1 MKKSFSFF
9 SRFAVIFFSVLFMF
23 SLFSCSGLLQ
33 KESDSNGSVSFE
45 LPVEDILTQ
54 INSSRSIDSSRI
66 AYCSYRMDISIIGN
80 KYEVTKSTTITEA
93 DKKLSIRFDK
103 IPVGKK
109 VYAVAKIYEV
119 VEKNGTKN
127 ENLVM
132 YGKSETK
139 KIKAGLTFLK
149 LNIYNYLNDFQFT
162 LTISFSDISSD
173 ELENVVN
180 NLIISAVPANSNEG
194 RAITEAGSDK
204 YKLYETLSTPFSDSS
219 QFYCNGHDEKLTISL
234 DKSNKKLTV
243 SGTMAI
249 PVNEDAPG
257 AKGKEIMLVASMYKN
272 QNDSLKPKLFGKSQN
287 IIPEKGKQFDA
298 AITVKKLNVMDT
310 PVVTWSATLDSP
322 SRTMYYLDE
331 KSFTS
336 SKTNYFCFD
345 NNGNFYCLSVNGSD
359 SNIFASNK
367 TNSLTINSA
376 SYSGIICDIATNKF
390 YLYGFMQASLNLL
403 DITEVINTWSTES
416 INTNLKMINL
426 KDGDENILSS
436 PYYSENY
443 SKVVVNNDVLYAI
456 TCNDY
461 GSGKK
466 CLISVPVSA
475 SGLVEPSMVVDLFAE
490 TPFESLSVSFDSWL
504 KITDMLYIDGAVYI
518 LVRDYTQLTEDT
530 YDNEKYY
537 NLNIDSQQECV
548 INSRGAIIK
557 YDISTSN
564 IKVLGETNTPLDI
577 SNQRFYSYG
586 KPFSYSNFCIAEDYK
601 PQNFV
606 AVDRTYYS
614 ASLNFPECYV
624 PSSPNQFYGPQKIV
638 AIKPKKLVI
647 ADDGIAFYSDGYG
660 FSYKNVNR
668 IVTIDLEKFA
678 YESETKAT
686 VTFAD
691 EAHYPIFSS
700 IGIMTGKLTDTY
712 YYREKDDNGDFI
724 WKTMPGISATQY
736 FGIPLAED

>member
-1 MKKSFSFF
+1 MSMKKSFSFF

-180 NLIISAVPANSNEG
+180 NLIISAVPADSNEG

-298 AITVKKLNVMDT
+298 AITVKKLNVLDT
-310 PVVTWSATLDSP
+310 PVVTYFTTNIRPEGITYHYTLDDKDYVSA
-322 SRTMYYLDE
+322 
-331 KSFTS
+331 
-336 SKTNYFCFD
+336 KTGNFCFD
-345 NNGNFYCLSVNGSD
+345 QDGYFYALNYTTSNGREYTISTTNPSIENDLQICNSSYQLNLMCD
-359 SNIFASNK
+359 TK
-367 TNSLTINSA
+367 TNILYSYYCYEGEITVYKYQDLISSGTVDNQPPIHFSSFLVTISGNTVSLTPTRCVIYDGMLYIIAFDSSSNNYGTFIFTVTFEENA
-376 SYSGIICDIATNKF
+376 S
-390 YLYGFMQASLNLL
+390 
-403 DITEVINTWSTES
+403 VST
-416 INTNLKMINL
+416 
-426 KDGDENILSS
+426 
-436 PYYSENY
+436 
-443 SKVVVNNDVLYAI
+443 
-456 TCNDY
+456 
-461 GSGKK
+461 GKK
-466 CLISVPVSA
+466 LELP
-475 SGLVEPSMVVDLFAE
+475 SGA
-490 TPFESLSVSFDSWL
+490 
-504 KITDMLYIDGAVYI
+504 ITDMIYFEDSIYLLIRELINGIDGN
-518 LVRDYTQLTEDT
+518 TSWTE
-530 YDNEKYY
+530 NFNYY
-537 NLNIDSQQECV
+537 
-548 INSRGAIIK
+548 SRGALVKYKISDEEIK
-557 YDISTSN
+557 TIGWTEEPLNNSGKNVYGYHYNDPIYEDSEKTIPFKISSDK
-564 IKVLGETNTPLDI
+564 IVDVI
-577 SNQRFYSYG
+577 YG
-586 KPFSYSNFCIAEDYK
+586 GKT
-601 PQNFV
+601 V
-606 AVDRTYYS
+606 A
-614 ASLNFPECYV
+614 FPKFYV
-624 PSSPNQFYGPQKIV
+624 PENLNDNKHFFGPQKFI

-647 ADDGIAFYSDGYG
+647 ADDGVAFYTESDNA
-660 FSYKNVNR
+660 YKMKNANR
-668 IVTIDLEKFA
+668 IVTVDLESFSLTSTCIDEEFDFKQSSSF
-678 YESETKAT
+678 SSS
-686 VTFAD
+686 TFAD
-691 EAHYPIFSS
+691 KATLCEP
-700 IGIMTGKLTDTY
+700 GKTY
-712 YYREKDDNGDFI
+712 YLPSNSEFTSGEVKAY
-724 WKTMPGISATQY
+724 
-736 FGIPLAED
+736 IPLAQN